1 MDIQDNNHTRQN
13 DLSLFFHKLPL
24 VCHKIPF
31 IKPIVCLNIPLVEIN
46 KDSAG
51 FTLVE
56 LIITLTIAGILAALA
71 APAMRTFIFSQRL
84 TTQANELVADFNLA
98 RSEAIKR
105 SGNTG
110 VCSSSNGTSCGGTW
124 QNGWIVFIDADNSRT
139 WTGGD
144 SVLRIHEAISNDVV
158 VSSSA
163 SIVVF
168 NVSGLL
174 DSGTGAGDYTLCG
187 SQIGQSR
194 TIGIATTGRPSMSSG
209 TC

>member
-1 MDIQDNNHTRQN
+1 MDRQGNIATHQD
-13 DLSLFFHKLPL
+13 DVSLFSRKLPL
-24 VCHKIPF
+24 VCH
-31 IKPIVCLNIPLVEIN
+31 NIPLVRPLICFNIPFIN
-46 KDSAG
+46 INRFKAG

-110 VCSSSNGTSCGGTW
+110 VCSSSSGTSCGGTW
-124 QNGWIVFIDADNSRT
+124 QNGWIVFVDADNSRT
-139 WTGGD
+139 WTSGD
-144 SVLRIHEAISNDVV
+144 SVLRAHEAISSDVAV
-158 VSSSA
+158 NGSA

-174 DSGTGAGDYTLCG
+174 DIGTGAGDYTLCS